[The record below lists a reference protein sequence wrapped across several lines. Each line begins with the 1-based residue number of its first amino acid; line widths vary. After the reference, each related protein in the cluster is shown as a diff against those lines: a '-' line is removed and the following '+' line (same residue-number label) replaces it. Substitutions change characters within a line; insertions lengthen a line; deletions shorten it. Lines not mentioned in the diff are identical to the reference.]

1 MDDGRCV
8 LTFSPFLCSLI
19 LFLFLALGF
28 TLLSATYG
36 LGVLY
41 PPDLYTLIYPREAP
55 PSAADGSP
63 EALLQAKKLEKELWS
78 IPLVQKLA
86 AVSYPLNADVVPPE
100 YRGPPEIAG
109 LNTDVNLSGEN
120 GTKEKA
126 ALLTH
131 YMTRPYTGVP
141 EPLKRHSLTAGLLQG
156 PGRMGIPPLM
166 FIRLDEKETT
176 CVIHVGRSICGHD
189 GIVHGGAIATLFD
202 DGLFR
207 TVSIEECWS

>member
-8 LTFSPFLCSLI
+8 PISSPFLCSLI

-78 IPLVQKLA
+78 IPLVQKMA
-86 AVSYPLNADVVPPE
+86 ALSYPLNADVVPPE

-120 GTKEKA
+120 GTREKA

-207 TVSIEECWS
+207 TVSIEESWS